1 MILLATG
8 DKDNLRQTIVPSIYY
23 DDSKKF
29 SLKADGFLIG
39 HKAEVNIRLDDTYPK
54 KINCLGTD
62 ITINKFERNDKGLNI
77 EIEVN
82 DSNFSYFGDVNLD
95 GSYCAEEGYSE
106 NNTHEFVFNIK
117 EKDNYKLIVEPIIK
131 YKIPIDIDFTKE

>member
-1 MILLATG
+1 
-8 DKDNLRQTIVPSIYY
+8 
-23 DDSKKF
+23 
-29 SLKADGFLIG
+29 
-39 HKAEVNIRLDDTYPK
+39 
-54 KINCLGTD
+54 
-62 ITINKFERNDKGLNI
+62 
-77 EIEVN
+77 
-82 DSNFSYFGDVNLD
+82 VNLD

>member
-1 MILLATG
+1 MMIA
-8 DKDNLRQTIVPSIYY
+8 
-23 DDSKKF
+23 KF

-39 HKAEVNIRLDDTYPK
+39 HKAEVNIRLDDTYP
-54 KINCLGTD
+54 
-62 ITINKFERNDKGLNI
+62 
-77 EIEVN
+77 
-82 DSNFSYFGDVNLD
+82 
-95 GSYCAEEGYSE
+95 YSE

>member
-1 MILLATG
+1 MVQVIALVYII
-8 DKDNLRQTIVPSIYY
+8 LRQ
-23 DDSKKF
+23 
-29 SLKADGFLIG
+29 
-39 HKAEVNIRLDDTYPK
+39 YPK

-131 YKIPIDIDFTKE
+131 YKIPIDIDFTKEQLNLIAIIRKDTNKRQKQ